1 MIEQNEKEIGKFFD
15 ECAQNGIMDSFE
27 PEDEAKIREC
37 LEYWNI
43 QPGHYILEPGCGSGR
58 LTEYLASA
66 VGFEGKVYACDLSC
80 EMIARAKKRN
90 LPEQVIIYSGS
101 VNSVPAADNYFDKV
115 ICFQVFPHFS
125 DKILAM
131 TEIAR
136 VLKPGGDLWINHLLS
151 REEVNNLHRNASGVV
166 ISHKILPSDEMHR
179 LLSDTGFR
187 VVEIKDS
194 SRGYRAHAL
203 KVTPPC

>member
-1 MIEQNEKEIGKFFD
+1 MIEKNEKEIGEFFD
-15 ECAQNGIMDSFE
+15 ECAQNGIMESFD
-27 PEDEAKIREC
+27 PEQKVKIKEY

-66 VGFEGKVYACDLSC
+66 VGSEGKVYACDLSR

-151 REEVNNLHRNASGVV
+151 REEVNNIHQNASGIV
-166 ISHKILPSDEMHR
+166 ISHKILPSDEMQR
-179 LLSDTGFR
+179 LLSDTGFM
-187 VVEIKDS
+187 VIEINDS
-194 SRGYRAHAL
+194 SRGYRAHAI
-203 KVTPPC
+203 KK